1 MHKINLNNYEA
12 FVLDYYE
19 GNLSASDELELVS
32 FLQQHPQLNVDLT
45 DTYLPKLEANEVK
58 INFNSS
64 LTREAEFFEEELII
78 DYLEGNMNAEVRT
91 SFEAQTKINLD
102 LNKAVKLYR
111 STFLKPE
118 LNLVYLNKHTLYK
131 NEEQFILNNRSLN
144 YLENELAPTEKK
156 LFEEELLS
164 NKALVEE
171 LASYQSV
178 KLVADAQLV
187 FETKQALKK
196 ETKVIFLFRQR
207 VAAAI
212 VAAMLLVVSSVYLF
226 RTYFQSV
233 PQKNDL
239 TSKVSSID
247 SPNLNDLA
255 LKNPMTASGKIV
267 IEPKPEINKVKNKN
281 SSLIHVNQLTL
292 SDDSLPMVQNKIS
305 DKELEQTKTDLAT
318 VDQIN
323 KPNNELNV
331 LNEQTKQ
338 EISNAIETELTHYS
352 SLDEIAESND
362 EIFDEPKVTKHRLW
376 KRAVQLAQKANN
388 LGLKALNGKEKENE
402 DYLLSFNSFSIE
414 KK

>member
-19 GNLSASDELELVS
+19 GNLSISDELELVS

-58 INFNSS
+58 INFNNS
-64 LTREAEFFEEELII
+64 LKKETEFFEEELIL
-78 DYLEGNMNAEVRT
+78 DYLEGNMSPDAKT
-91 SFEAQTKINLD
+91 SFEEKTKINLD
-102 LNKAVKLYR
+102 LNKSVRLYQ

-118 LNLVYLNKHTLYK
+118 PNLVYLNKNTLFK
-131 NEEQFILNNRSLN
+131 NEEQFILNNRFLN

-156 LFEEELLS
+156 LFEEELIS
-164 NKALVEE
+164 NKALVDEF
-171 LASYQSV
+171 ASYQSV
-178 KLVADAQLV
+178 KLIADAQLV

-196 ETKVIFLFRQR
+196 DTKVIFLFRQR
-207 VAAAI
+207 VAATL

-226 RTYFQSV
+226 RTYFQTV
-233 PQKNDL
+233 PQKTDL
-239 TSKVSSID
+239 TSMVSSID
-247 SPNLNDLA
+247 SPDLNELA
-255 LKNPMTASGKIV
+255 AKNPTAASGKII
-267 IEPKPEINKVKNKN
+267 IEPMPEIKKVKNNN
-281 SSLIHVNQLTL
+281 SSLIHLNQRTL
-292 SDDSLPMVQNKIS
+292 SDDSLLIVQNKNS
-305 DKELEQTKTDLAT
+305 DKELEQTKTNLAT
-318 VDQIN
+318 VDQTN
-323 KPNNELNV
+323 KPNSELTV

-338 EISNAIETELTHYS
+338 EISNAIEAELTHYS

-376 KRAVQLAQKANN
+376 KRAVQLAQKAND